1 MIIRIDSALRFYWGN
16 LLRTSP
22 CILRI
27 CPLFSFLLR
36 QLVFAVSVFPLYYP
50 QLIRERLMVQEMLL
64 EAVELFF
71 LPSLRHRRGV
81 GNVFRH

>member
-1 MIIRIDSALRFYWGN
+1 MTIRIGGALRFYRGN

-27 CPLFSFLLR
+27 YPLFSFLLR
-36 QLVFAVSVFPLYYP
+36 QLVFAVSVFPLYP
-50 QLIRERLMVQEMLL
+50 QLIRGRLMVQEMLL

-71 LPSLRHRRGV
+71 LPSLRHRRDV